1 MEGNAGCGNA
11 GPRDGAVSPE
21 RVGTCSHGGGV
32 SNVMTR
38 QLCGCLDAPQTA
50 ECGVGAWSDETTLTA
65 DSMKPETP
73 EPPSYIVNLWE
84 QVITVNLT
92 APRDNGKPITE
103 YQIQGRFDAPI
114 GQTSLGDDLQ
124 YDYQVKPEDT
134 PPYEFRARAFTDEG
148 LPSPWSPASA
158 PVLAGD
164 PIAHFEEVQCE
175 RERERER
182 DRERDRD
189 REGVG

>member
-1 MEGNAGCGNA
+1 MCI
-11 GPRDGAVSPE
+11 RDRNE
-21 RVGTCSHGGGV
+21 Y
-32 SNVMTR
+32 
-38 QLCGCLDAPQTA
+38 
-50 ECGVGAWSDETTLTA
+50 GVGAWSDETTLTA

-134 PPYEFRARAFTDEG
+134 PPYEFRARAFNEHG
-148 LPSPWSPASA
+148 WSEWSAFSRVQVSLSTSDTRPAAPTLLAASA
-158 PVLAGD
+158 IGMDTVYARWE
-164 PIAHFEEVQCE
+164 PIASGPNGIPGLSLIHI
-175 RERERER
+175 
-182 DRERDRD
+182 
-189 REGVG
+189 